1 MCQAAPVFPVPK
13 LPVPEQGSALSVP
26 IRKTP
31 DFCQAHSASH
41 VTWLGFCSLRFT
53 SLRIPIPLPRAIL
66 HDLRRMCQAA
76 PVFPVPKLP
85 VPEQGSALSVP
96 IRKTPDFCQV
106 YSAFHVNWLGFCS
119 LRFTSL
125 RIPIPLLRAVFATF
139 RYVCTSVAGLGFCSL
154 RFTSLRIPIPL
165 LRAVFATFR
174 YACTSV
180 AGLGFCS
187 LRFTSLRIPIPLPR
201 AIFATFRYVCTS
213 VAGLGFCSLRFT
225 SLRIPIPLPRAVL
238 QHLRRKCQAAPV
250 FPVPKLPVPEQGSA
264 RLCQSRYEKRLTSV
278 RHILLLM

>member
-53 SLRIPIPLPRAIL
+53 SLRIPIPLPRAIFATFRYACTSVAGLGFCSLRFTSLRIPFPLLRAVL

-96 IRKTPDFCQV
+96 IRKTPDFCQAH
-106 YSAFHVNWLGFCS
+106 SAFHVTWLG
-119 LRFTSL
+119 L
-125 RIPIPLLRAVFATF
+125 
-139 RYVCTSVAGLGFCSL
+139 
-154 RFTSLRIPIPL
+154 
-165 LRAVFATFR
+165 
-174 YACTSV
+174 
-180 AGLGFCS
+180 CS

-201 AIFATFRYVCTS
+201 AI
-213 VAGLGFCSLRFT
+213 
-225 SLRIPIPLPRAVL
+225 L
-238 QHLRRKCQAAPV
+238 QHCRNTHN
-250 FPVPKLPVPEQGSA
+250 KLCFLFLF
-264 RLCQSRYEKRLTSV
+264 RLLTRACS
-278 RHILLLM
+278 

>member
-1 MCQAAPVFPVPK
+1 MAKDIKFNIIDGNFRILSLCLYFCGRVGVLLAPFHFAAHSHSLPRAVLCNIARANLRLGLCSPFRLRIPIPLPRAVLHELRRMCQAAPVFPVPK

-53 SLRIPIPLPRAIL
+53 SLRIPFLLLRAVL

-96 IRKTPDFCQV
+96 IRKTPDFCQAH
-106 YSAFHVNWLGFCS
+106 SAFHVTWLGFCS

-125 RIPIPLLRAVFATF
+125 RIPIPLPRA
-139 RYVCTSVAGLGFCSL
+139 
-154 RFTSLRIPIPL
+154 I
-165 LRAVFATFR
+165 FATFR

-187 LRFTSLRIPIPLPR
+187 LRFTSLRIPIPIPCRGLSYNTA
-201 AIFATFRYVCTS
+201 AIRTTS
-213 VAGLGFCSLRFT
+213 CAFYFYSVSLQELALDA
-225 SLRIPIPLPRAVL
+225 S
-238 QHLRRKCQAAPV
+238 
-250 FPVPKLPVPEQGSA
+250 G
-264 RLCQSRYEKRLTSV
+264 
-278 RHILLLM
+278 